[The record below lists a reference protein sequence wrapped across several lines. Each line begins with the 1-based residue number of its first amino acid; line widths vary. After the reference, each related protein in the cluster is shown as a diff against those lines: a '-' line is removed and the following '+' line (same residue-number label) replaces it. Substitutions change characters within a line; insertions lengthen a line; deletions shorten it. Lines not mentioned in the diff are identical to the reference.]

1 MDIWNH
7 GSSRLHWHHHPSTPT
22 PSNCLLPVA
31 ETRGQAGQ
39 WGLCL
44 DGHAIPC
51 SLATPTAPRCAHS
64 SSTSSVCGC
73 CSQCQQ
79 LTKAGSPQNLSAF
92 FAGGRGILSLS
103 LSPHPLLCRRRRAG
117 PRASSHCSPPPAVS
131 VATLPARLYQIHSSL
146 LRLN

>member
-39 WGLCL
+39 WGLSL

-103 LSPHPLLCRRRRAG
+103 LSLPTRCSAAADARALEQAATALLLLPFPLRRCLLACTK
-117 PRASSHCSPPPAVS
+117 S
-131 VATLPARLYQIHSSL
+131 TLLYCG
-146 LRLN
+146 